1 MGSLSPG
8 AQRVCPAPGVEREG
22 VDRRGQWAVGVG
34 VGRGLRISG
43 KPGKSLIMPECHL

>member
-22 VDRRGQWAVGVG
+22 VDRRGRGG
-34 VGRGLRISG
+34 GRGAGAEDFWEARKIFNDA
-43 KPGKSLIMPECHL
+43 

>member
-22 VDRRGQWAVGVG
+22 VDRRGQWAVGG
-34 VGRGLRISG
+34 GGGRGAGAEDFWEARKIFN
-43 KPGKSLIMPECHL
+43 HA